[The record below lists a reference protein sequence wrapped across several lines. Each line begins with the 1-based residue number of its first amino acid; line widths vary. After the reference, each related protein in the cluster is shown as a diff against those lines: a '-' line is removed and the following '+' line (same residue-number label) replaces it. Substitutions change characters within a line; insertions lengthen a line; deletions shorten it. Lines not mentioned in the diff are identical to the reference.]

1 MHSTWV
7 GRVGPDQDVG
17 VQEVGGD
24 DVRAEGR
31 VSLLEH
37 HSHDVVAYVS
47 LALQLLAIRLGEGQQ
62 GGHMEHHLL
71 AEVLCVEAVLAGLTE
86 LRVQTA
92 PVAGVL
98 RQHHLTPHTLQEP
111 LHGRT
116 ADKKRSKRNR
126 KQKQF
131 VVFFAYI

>member
-37 HSHDVVAYVS
+37 HRHDVVADVS
-47 LALQLLAIRLGEGQQ
+47 FALQLLAVRLGEGQQ

-71 AEVLCVEAVLAGLTE
+71 AEVLCVEAVLTGLTE
-86 LRVQTA
+86 LRVQAA

-98 RQHHLTPHTLQEP
+98 RQHHLAPHTLQEP

-116 ADKKRSKRNR
+116 ADEKRSKGNY
-126 KQKQF
+126 KQKKFIF
-131 VVFFAYI
+131 VFAYL